1 MKNYYIILGNGFTLD
16 FLSHLEKEQI
26 SQIDVSNL
34 FRMGECV
41 PWPGNGRPGFLSHKH
56 CPNLWALGA
65 RYNLS
70 VENAAE
76 LIDNIITC
84 ANIFNNLKVDL
95 RKNDKIIHINAYI
108 ELVSY
113 LKSLF
118 VFFNDKIDVDN
129 VNLESWGLL
138 SFIDKINKDK
148 EVKKINIIT
157 YNYDIFLERLLKRY
171 GIPFCIEPFESN
183 KEKISIFKPHGSI
196 SFEYKVDPQDKT
208 AFQINYSYDNDEM
221 SLKQFELKYENID
234 VLKSRHA
241 IIPPSGDP
249 SRFLN
254 YKWSAEIQK
263 SINDALSRNTDKDE
277 IVIFG
282 ISYCHVDRVEIDR
295 ILSQFTRSV
304 SNLSVIDPSPSKV
317 FNAVVTTLFDNVI
330 FYSNSSHL
338 LNII

>member
-1 MKNYYIILGNGFTLD
+1 MKDYYIILGNGFTLD
-16 FLSHLEKEQI
+16 FLSHLEKGQI

-56 CPNLWALGA
+56 CPNLWSLGA

-70 VENAAE
+70 IEDAEE

-95 RKNDKIIHINAYI
+95 RKNNKIIHINAYI

-118 VFFNDKIDVDN
+118 VFFNNKIDFDKIDLNSWKWLHFIKNINDNDN
-129 VNLESWGLL
+129 VG
-138 SFIDKINKDK
+138 
-148 EVKKINIIT
+148 KINIIT
-157 YNYDIFLERLLKRY
+157 YNYDIFLERLLKKY
-171 GIPFCIEPFESN
+171 NISFCIEPLEKK
-183 KEKISIFKPHGSI
+183 KEKIRIFKPHGSI
-196 SFEYKVDPQDKT
+196 SFEYRVEPQDKT

-249 SRFLN
+249 SRFSN
-254 YKWSAEIQK
+254 YKWSAEIQE
-263 SINDALSRNTDKDE
+263 SINDAVSGNTDKDE

-282 ISYCHVDRVEIDR
+282 VSYCHVDRAEIDR
-295 ILSQFTRSV
+295 ILSRFDRSV
-304 SNLSVIDPSPSKV
+304 SNLSIIDPSPSKV
-317 FNAVVTTLFDNVI
+317 FNAVVTTLFDNVV
-330 FYSNSSHL
+330 FYSNSSYL